1 MSRKK
6 VKKETVKRKTNIYD
20 PMGVY
25 GRGLTE
31 NQRLGMTRQMKIEN
45 IRNPG
50 KVITRKDLE
59 EYKKT
64 LIYYGIP
71 TLLPPGNNIEAFILE
86 FQADPMGI
94 EISNESIISRLY
106 ERRITPRSFI
116 CDSFAIMKPDDVS
129 WSNSMEYYIKV
140 GDSEFVSEFYY
151 LMVWGAGS
159 NEMVV
164 IPSYW
169 MHFYDINYFRVQL
182 YGEEKLARTQLI
194 SKNLEGDQRYW
205 NFLSLPNDGREMP
218 YLLYPNNDFPELKF
232 GYRNIYPHSGFKL
245 KVKVIVMY

>member
-71 TLLPPGNNIEAFILE
+71 TFI
-86 FQADPMGI
+86 
-94 EISNESIISRLY
+94 
-106 ERRITPRSFI
+106 
-116 CDSFAIMKPDDVS
+116 
-129 WSNSMEYYIKV
+129 
-140 GDSEFVSEFYY
+140 
-151 LMVWGAGS
+151 
-159 NEMVV
+159 
-164 IPSYW
+164 
-169 MHFYDINYFRVQL
+169 
-182 YGEEKLARTQLI
+182 
-194 SKNLEGDQRYW
+194 
-205 NFLSLPNDGREMP
+205 
-218 YLLYPNNDFPELKF
+218 
-232 GYRNIYPHSGFKL
+232 
-245 KVKVIVMY
+245 